1 MDCCQIDDE
10 EYLEI
15 QQRILTPIKINMA
28 VLEYSTTTF
37 FDYLSFWII
46 KKRIDATYLKQNIFC
61 NYLEIFM
68 DVRA

>member
-37 FDYLSFWII
+37 LITFPFELLR
-46 KKRIDATYLKQNIFC
+46 KELMRLT
-61 NYLEIFM
+61 
-68 DVRA
+68 